1 MIQFINKGGGGGSAT
16 PNLNI
21 FMQAEE
27 PATKEGI
34 WIKKAGT
41 YNKVIIDDNVV
52 ADVVWKN
59 PSNTVSIDGSL
70 NGNTDKQLVVGD
82 KLYLVTSPSTYKLII
97 YEIDI
102 LTGVI
107 TNKVEQPMPAQ
118 FWRTNSKCG

>member
-1 MIQFINKGGGGGSAT
+1 MISFINKKIRSNSN
-16 PNLNI
+16 PFLNI
-21 FMQAEE
+21 FMQTEE

-34 WIKKAGT
+34 WIKKAST
-41 YNKVIIDDNVV
+41 YNKVIIDDNVLT
-52 ADVVWKN
+52 DVVWKN
-59 PSNTVSIDGSL
+59 PSNTVSIDGLL
-70 NGNTDKQLVVGD
+70 NGNTDKQLVIRN

-118 FWRTNSKCG
+118 FWRTNSKRG